1 MHYPNEKW
9 FPIEDDALL
18 PNGILDD
25 YLLDYFDPNAELT
38 PELLVDLQSGNYDRG
53 IVAMPYVR
61 QSDEQNRLH
70 STKYYCQPLCLK
82 WHVCRQ
88 YEI

>member
-1 MHYPNEKW
+1 R
-9 FPIEDDALL
+9 
-18 PNGILDD
+18 
-25 YLLDYFDPNAELT
+25 T
-38 PELLVDLQSGNYDRG
+38 
-53 IVAMPYVR
+53 
-61 QSDEQNRLH
+61 NRLH